1 MKAARL
7 KAFGVPAEVVDCNEV
22 EDPGVPA
29 ADEVT
34 VEILA
39 APINPADLLLIEGK
53 YATRPALPAPLGIEG
68 AGRVIAVGGGVTQL
82 AEGDLVMSL
91 GRANWA
97 ERVTLKAEQTVKA
110 LPGIDPQQL
119 AMLKVNPATAYLM
132 LKRYRDLKP
141 GDWVIQ
147 NAANSGVGSNV
158 IRLAK
163 AWGLKTVNVVR
174 RASLEAPLTE
184 AGADAVVPDGE
195 DLAERVA
202 DATGGAAIALGI
214 DAVAGPATN
223 RLAACLAEE
232 GVVVNYGLLSGQPCQ
247 LGADH
252 LVFRGITLTGFWL
265 AKLMRE
271 TPFAELQSMYAE
283 LMARVAD
290 GSLRVP
296 VEAAYP
302 LADIKTALAHAGREA
317 RGGKILLTPTRM

>member
-7 KAFGVPAEVVDCNEV
+7 KAFGVPAEVVDCDEV
-22 EDPGVPA
+22 EDPGAPG

-34 VEILA
+34 VAILA

-53 YATRPALPAPLGIEG
+53 YATRPDLPAPLGIEG
-68 AGRVIAVGGGVTQL
+68 AGRVVAVGSDVTQL

-91 GRANWA
+91 GRTNWA
-97 ERVTLKAEQTVKA
+97 ERVTLKAEQAVKA
-110 LPGIDPQQL
+110 PPGIDPQQL

-132 LKRYRDLKP
+132 LKIYRDLQP

-147 NAANSGVGSNV
+147 NAANSGVGTNV

-163 AWGLKTVNVVR
+163 AWGLKTANVVR
-174 RASLEAPLTE
+174 RESLKAPLE
-184 AGADAVVPDGE
+184 QAGADVVVLEGE

-202 DATGGAAIALGI
+202 AATGGATIKLGI
-214 DAVAGPATN
+214 DAVAGAATN
-223 RLAACLAEE
+223 HLAACLAEE

-247 LGADH
+247 LGADQ
-252 LVFRGITLTGFWL
+252 LVFRSIILTGFWL

-283 LMARVAD
+283 LMAMVAD
-290 GSLRVP
+290 GSLQVA

-317 RGGKILLTPTRM
+317 RGGKVLLTPAQA